1 MESTFVI
8 VTKVL
13 SSAAIPLI
21 IFTIIVI
28 AAIRK
33 VKVYEEFVE
42 GAKEGFTTAVRII
55 PYLVAM
61 LVAIGMFRASGAMD
75 ILTKAISPLTDALGF
90 PSELMPLAIIR
101 NLSGSGSLGLM
112 TDIMKVHGPDSFLG
126 RLSGAMMGSHETTF
140 YVLAVYFG
148 SIGVKRVRH
157 AALAGIF
164 SDVVALVMSVIL
176 VKWLFP

>member
-1 MESTFVI
+1 MESTFVVI
-8 VTKVL
+8 TKVL
-13 SSAAIPLI
+13 SNAAIPLI
-21 IFTIIVI
+21 IFTIVVV
-28 AAIRK
+28 AAFRK

-42 GAKEGFTTAVRII
+42 GAKDGFTTAVRII

-75 ILTKAISPLTDALGF
+75 YLTKLISPVTAAIGF
-90 PSELMPLAIIR
+90 PGELVPLGIIR

-112 TDIMKVHGPDSFLG
+112 TDIMKTHGPDSFLG
-126 RLSGAMMGSHETTF
+126 RLSGALMGSHETTF

-148 SIGVKRVRH
+148 SVGVKRVRH

-164 SDVVALVMSVIL
+164 SDLVALIMSVIL
-176 VKWLFP
+176 VRWLFA

>member
-1 MESTFVI
+1 MESTFIVI
-8 VTKVL
+8 VKIL
-13 SSAAIPLI
+13 SNAAIPLI
-21 IFTIIVI
+21 VSAVVAV

-42 GAKEGFTTAVRII
+42 GAKDGFTTAVRII

-75 ILTKAISPLTDALGF
+75 ILTKAISPVTNAIGF

-112 TDIMKVHGPDSFLG
+112 TDIMKTHGPDSFLG

-148 SIGVKRVRH
+148 AVNIKRTRH

-164 SDVVALVMSVIL
+164 SDVVALIMSVIL

>member
-1 MESTFVI
+1 MESTFI
-8 VTKVL
+8 VVAKIL

-21 IFTIIVI
+21 IFTIIVV

-75 ILTKAISPLTDALGF
+75 ILTKAISPVTDRLGF

-101 NLSGSGSLGLM
+101 NLSGSGSL
-112 TDIMKVHGPDSFLG
+112 
-126 RLSGAMMGSHETTF
+126 
-140 YVLAVYFG
+140 
-148 SIGVKRVRH
+148 
-157 AALAGIF
+157 
-164 SDVVALVMSVIL
+164 
-176 VKWLFP
+176 

>member
-1 MESTFVI
+1 MESTFIVI
-8 VTKVL
+8 VKIL
-13 SSAAIPLI
+13 SNAAIPLI
-21 IFTIIVI
+21 VFTVVAV

-42 GAKEGFTTAVRII
+42 GAKDGFTTAVRII

-75 ILTKAISPLTDALGF
+75 ILTKAISPLTDAIGF

-112 TDIMKVHGPDSFLG
+112 TDIMKTHGPDSFMG

-148 SIGVKRVRH
+148 SVNIKRTRH
-157 AALAGIF
+157 APIAGIF
-164 SDVVALVMSVIL
+164 SDVVALIMSVIL

>member
-1 MESTFVI
+1 MESTFVVI
-8 VTKVL
+8 TKVL
-13 SSAAIPLI
+13 STAAIPLI
-21 IFTIIVI
+21 IFSIVVI

-42 GAKEGFTTAVRII
+42 GAKDGFTTAVRII

-75 ILTKAISPLTDALGF
+75 ILTTAISPVTDALGF
-90 PSELMPLAIIR
+90 PSELMPLAVIR

-112 TDIMKVHGPDSFLG
+112 TDIMKSHGPDSFLG

-148 SIGVKRVRH
+148 SVGVKRVRH
-157 AALAGIF
+157 AALGGIF
-164 SDVVALVMSVIL
+164 SDIVALIMSVIL